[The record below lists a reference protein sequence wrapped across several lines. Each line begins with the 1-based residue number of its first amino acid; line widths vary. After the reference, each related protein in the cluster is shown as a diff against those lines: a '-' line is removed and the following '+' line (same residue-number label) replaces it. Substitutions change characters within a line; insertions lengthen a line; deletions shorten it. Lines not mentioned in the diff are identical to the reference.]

1 MIERNYRIHTSNSSL
16 VTVEKEYCS
25 LKPQEVAPVDL
36 LFHPIEAERGF
47 IVDVLVFVEDSDL
60 AQQEEAYL
68 LKITYSEH

>member
-1 MIERNYRIHTSNSSL
+1 MIERNYRIHTSNPSL
-16 VTVEKEYCS
+16 VTIEKEYCS
-25 LKPQEVAPVDL
+25 LKPQEIVTVNL
-36 LFHPIEAERGF
+36 LFHPVDAERGF